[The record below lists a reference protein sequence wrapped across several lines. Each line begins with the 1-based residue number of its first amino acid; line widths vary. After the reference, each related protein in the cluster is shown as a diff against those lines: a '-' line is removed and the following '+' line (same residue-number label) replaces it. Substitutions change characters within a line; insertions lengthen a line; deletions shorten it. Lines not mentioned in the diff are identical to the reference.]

1 MKTGPK
7 QCDYCIVQ
15 LPLTQDYGYLGL
27 PGSQKISARTGS
39 LGQGFTLY
47 PLRFPAEQCKVWAGS
62 LMPALLPSPHQCKR
76 TKGCVQPCA
85 DCSQIITTQ
94 LTFSACTRSPPL
106 DLRCLPSHLL
116 DSLLSAYTLL
126 PSSSSCKVLNAW
138 KKTTEKAFPLPK
150 Y

>member
-39 LGQGFTLY
+39 LGQGVTLY

-126 PSSSSCKVLNAW
+126 PSSSSSKVLNAW